1 MKPTRTWIVV
11 ADGARFGIYENL
23 GPGKGLREL
32 PEEAAEQADPPSREM
47 GTDQPGRSFDS
58 AGQGRHAMAPRTD
71 PHEQT
76 EKEFVVALGKRLN
89 DGRTGRAYD
98 RLVLIAP
105 PKALGYLRAALDPQ
119 TARLVVGEID
129 KDLTAS
135 AAAQIE
141 KHVSRFMAT

>member
-58 AGQGRHAMAPRTD
+58 AGQGRHAMAP
-71 PHEQT
+71 
-76 EKEFVVALGKRLN
+76 
-89 DGRTGRAYD
+89 
-98 RLVLIAP
+98 
-105 PKALGYLRAALDPQ
+105 KALGYLRAALDPQ

-135 AAAQIE
+135 TATQIG
-141 KHVSRFMAT
+141 KHVSRFMAI